1 MTSRRG
7 TVRFL
12 AILAVALLVSA
23 GARADEP
30 LQTTDDPP
38 APRKSTSSA
47 DPAGKDAAPTAEE
60 KLLQALESREER
72 PGVEIERLERA
83 IGAMRQA
90 GQRIGADDTG
100 AETAGLQKGAIE
112 ELEQLIKLLQ
122 RQRNRNN
129 SPPQPQNQNQNQDQ
143 NQNQKERQSPR
154 RQQLDPQN
162 SGNRPQPTRGGQGN
176 PTRSPEEK
184 ARDSDE
190 RLNAGKVPLD
200 EDARRQQMLKDVWG
214 HLPPHIREAMRN
226 NMGEKYLP
234 RYEELIK
241 RYYETLAE
249 KNRDRT
255 RRP

>member
-1 MTSRRG
+1 LRALIS
-7 TVRFL
+7 
-12 AILAVALLVSA
+12 AALLLPAS
-23 GARADEP
+23 ARADEP

-38 APRKSTSSA
+38 PRKSASVA
-47 DPAGKDAAPTAEE
+47 DPARPEAPPAPED
-60 KLLQALESREER
+60 KLSRALESREER
-72 PGVEIERLERA
+72 PGVELERLERA
-83 IGAMRQA
+83 IQAMRQA

-112 ELEQLIKLLQ
+112 ELEQLIELLQ
-122 RQRNRNN
+122 RQRNRND
-129 SPPQPQNQNQNQDQ
+129 SPPPRPNPDQNQNPNQNQNQNQNGQ
-143 NQNQKERQSPR
+143 QRQAPR

-162 SGNRPQPTRGGQGN
+162 SGNRPQPTRGQGN
-176 PTRSPEEK
+176 PSRSPEEK
-184 ARDSDE
+184 ARDSEE
-190 RLNAGKVPLD
+190 RLNTGKVPLD

-214 HLPPHIREAMRN
+214 HLPPHVREAMRN

-255 RRP
+255 NRRP